1 VLERAALTR
10 PLGLE
15 ERQLAAASVRADEGE
30 LVGSLDHVHAEM
42 SGDEVRDWIALGDP
56 ERDVVERLRPHRSRI
71 TMRR

>member
-1 VLERAALTR
+1 
-10 PLGLE
+10 
-15 ERQLAAASVRADEGE
+15 
-30 LVGSLDHVHAEM
+30 M